1 MGGLPKA
8 VVKRL
13 MTEHGGGLRVS
24 GPALD
29 AAAAAA
35 EAYIARLARAAQ
47 QSAENNKRKTMMD
60 GDIAT
65 ARTQIGG

>member
-1 MGGLPKA
+1 MAELPKA

-13 MTEHGGGLRVS
+13 LTVHGGDMRVS

-29 AAAAAA
+29 AAVEAA

-47 QSAENNKRKTMMD
+47 QSAESNKRKTMMPED
-60 GDIAT
+60 LSA
-65 ARTQIGG
+65 ARAQVG